1 MVLRTSP
8 QRRYVRILAV
18 SIVSLGVAGAGIA
31 AAIRESD
38 AETPQGAAASP
49 YATTS
54 AESAANTTASAAPTT
69 GNRIRFG
76 MAVSSDPTGEAPGG
90 PTTRGAAFADYYADQ
105 RSAVTS
111 GDYPVRQAAGEAPIA
126 KPTTALSA
134 GDPFSR
140 NASTT
145 SGSASTAPPRSPMP
159 PPSNPLPS
167 APLPTAPMG
176 APPTNAGTTG
186 ANAGDRYATPAAT
199 APVPAPAASMI
210 PAAPATSANRTT
222 IPEQTTERYAP
233 PTAAATQPQSSP
245 RPFPAV
251 PAPRELPPAVS
262 PQAAAPQ
269 STPSSAG
276 SNGTPSAVAAS
287 GSGRPGEK
295 ALEGTQAPTLHIEK
309 FAPPEIQVGKPA
321 VFEILV
327 RNTGTTVANNVEIHD
342 LLPQG
347 TQLTNTTPKASQGRN
362 GELVWTLGAM
372 RPGDEATVQVEVM
385 PTTEGEIGSIA
396 TVHFAAAASARTICT
411 KPEIAIEVSAPR
423 SVMVGDEVPLKIR
436 VFNSGTGA
444 ATGVYL
450 TEVVPP
456 GMEHA
461 AGGELEY
468 EIGDLQPNE
477 TRELELSLRA
487 VKPGPCTN
495 LIQGKGDGR
504 VAAETKTQFDIVA
517 ASLNVEIDGPKR
529 RFLDRQATY
538 TVSLTNPGTA
548 AAREIELATY
558 LPRGM
563 QFIDA
568 DNHGEYDSETHS
580 VRWMLEELPPQQR
593 GSVTLTALPVEP
605 GQQLFR
611 VESTADRGISARKE
625 ETVLVEGAVSLVFQ
639 VVDTVDPVEV
649 GGETEYEIV
658 VANQGSKE
666 ATNVQLSVTLPEGFK
681 AVDADGP
688 SKFTAAGRQIQFQAL
703 PQLPAK
709 SETTFRVRAQ
719 CQRAGDH
726 RCLVQLTSDDSKLPV
741 TKEEGT
747 RVYAEE

>member
-1 MVLRTSP
+1 MVLRSSP

-18 SIVSLGVAGAGIA
+18 SAVSLGVAGAGIA

-38 AETPQGAAASP
+38 AETPQAATASP

-54 AESAANTTASAAPTT
+54 VAPASDETAAAPST

-76 MAVSSDPTGEAPGG
+76 MAVSSDPADVPGG
-90 PTTRGAAFADYYADQ
+90 PTTRGAALADYYADQ
-105 RSAVTS
+105 QAAAPSR
-111 GDYPVRQAAGEAPIA
+111 DYPVRQAGAEVPIGG
-126 KPTTALSA
+126 KPTTAPPA
-134 GDPFSR
+134 NDPFAR
-140 NASTT
+140 NTPTHSGTT
-145 SGSASTAPPRSPMP
+145 SAAPPRSPMP

-167 APLPTAPMG
+167 APLPAAPM
-176 APPTNAGTTG
+176 AAQSPAAATTG
-186 ANAGDRYATPAAT
+186 VNAGDRYATPPAA
-199 APVPAPAASMI
+199 APAAAPPASMI
-210 PAAPATSANRTT
+210 PPAPAGGANRTA
-222 IPEQTTERYAP
+222 IPESTTERYAP
-233 PTAAATQPQSSP
+233 PAAAATPPQTSP

-262 PQAAAPQ
+262 SQTATPQN
-269 STPSSAG
+269 TPSVVG
-276 SNGTPSAVAAS
+276 SNGSPATVAMS
-287 GSGRPGEK
+287 GAGRPGEK
-295 ALEGTQAPTLHIEK
+295 ALEGTQTPTLIIEK

-327 RNTGTTVANNVEIHD
+327 RNTGTTVANDVEIHD

-347 TQLTNTTPKASQGRN
+347 TQLTNTTPKAAQGRN
-362 GELVWTLGAM
+362 GELVWTLGPM

-396 TVHFAAAASARTICT
+396 TVHFAAAASARTVCT

-423 SVMVGDEVPLKIR
+423 SVMVGDDVPLKIR

-450 TEVVPP
+450 TEVVPA

-487 VKPGPCTN
+487 VKPGPCMN

-517 ASLNVEIDGPKR
+517 ASLAVDIDGPKR

-580 VRWMLEELPPQQR
+580 VRWLLEELPPQQR

-625 ETVLVEGAVSLVFQ
+625 EAVLVEGAVSLVFQ

-649 GGETEYEIV
+649 GGETEYEIT

-681 AVDADGP
+681 AADADGP
-688 SKFTAAGRQIQFQAL
+688 SKFAAAGRQIQFQAL

-719 CQRAGDH
+719 CLRAGDH

-747 RVYAEE
+747 QVYAEE

>member
-1 MVLRTSP
+1 MDSP
-8 QRRYVRILAV
+8 
-18 SIVSLGVAGAGIA
+18 GTVAI
-31 AAIRESD
+31 
-38 AETPQGAAASP
+38 
-49 YATTS
+49 
-54 AESAANTTASAAPTT
+54 
-69 GNRIRFG
+69 
-76 MAVSSDPTGEAPGG
+76 
-90 PTTRGAAFADYYADQ
+90 
-105 RSAVTS
+105 
-111 GDYPVRQAAGEAPIA
+111 
-126 KPTTALSA
+126 
-134 GDPFSR
+134 
-140 NASTT
+140 
-145 SGSASTAPPRSPMP
+145 
-159 PPSNPLPS
+159 
-167 APLPTAPMG
+167 
-176 APPTNAGTTG
+176 
-186 ANAGDRYATPAAT
+186 
-199 APVPAPAASMI
+199 
-210 PAAPATSANRTT
+210 
-222 IPEQTTERYAP
+222 
-233 PTAAATQPQSSP
+233 
-245 RPFPAV
+245 
-251 PAPRELPPAVS
+251 
-262 PQAAAPQ
+262 
-269 STPSSAG
+269 
-276 SNGTPSAVAAS
+276 S

-295 ALEGTQAPTLHIEK
+295 ALEGTQTPTLVIEK

-327 RNTGTTVANNVEIHD
+327 RNTGTTVANDVEIHD

-347 TQLTNTTPKASQGRN
+347 TQLTNTTPKAAQGRN
-362 GELVWTLGAM
+362 GELVWTLGPM
-372 RPGDEATVQVEVM
+372 RPGDEATVQVEVL

-396 TVHFAAAASARTICT
+396 TVHFAAAASARTVCT

-436 VFNSGTGA
+436 IFNSGTGA

-450 TEVVPP
+450 TEVVPA

-517 ASLNVEIDGPKR
+517 ASLAVDIEGPKR

-580 VRWMLEELPPQQR
+580 VRWLLEELPPQQR

-625 ETVLVEGAVSLVFQ
+625 EAVLVEGAVSLVFQ

-681 AVDADGP
+681 AADADGP
-688 SKFTAAGRQIQFQAL
+688 SKFAAAGRQIQFQAL

-719 CQRAGDH
+719 CLRAGDY

-747 RVYAEE
+747 QVYAEE

>member
-18 SIVSLGVAGAGIA
+18 SAVSLSVAGAGIA
-31 AAIRESD
+31 AAIRESE
-38 AETPQGAAASP
+38 AETPQAAAVSP
-49 YATTS
+49 YATTT
-54 AESAANTTASAAPTT
+54 AATANSETAVPTT

-76 MAVSSDPTGEAPGG
+76 MAVSSEPAADAPGG

-105 RSAVTS
+105 RATAPS
-111 GDYPVRQAAGEAPIA
+111 GDYPVRQAAAEVPIGG
-126 KPTTALSA
+126 KPTIAPPA
-134 GDPFSR
+134 GDPFAR
-140 NASTT
+140 NTATP
-145 SGSASTAPPRSPMP
+145 SGTAGAAPPRSPMP

-167 APLPTAPMG
+167 APLPAAPTAAQPS
-176 APPTNAGTTG
+176 AAATSG
-186 ANAGDRYATPAAT
+186 ANAGDRYAAPSAAAPT
-199 APVPAPAASMI
+199 AAPPVSMIPPVPAVSAGPAA
-210 PAAPATSANRTT
+210 
-222 IPEQTTERYAP
+222 IPEQTRERYAP
-233 PTAAATQPQSSP
+233 PTAAATPSQASP

-251 PAPRELPPAVS
+251 PAPRELPSTES
-262 PQAAAPQ
+262 PQASAAQ
-269 STPSSAG
+269 NTPSPAG
-276 SNGTPSAVAAS
+276 AIGSTATVATS

-295 ALEGTQAPTLHIEK
+295 ALEGTQTPTLVIEK

-327 RNTGTTVANNVEIHD
+327 RNTGTAVANDVEIHD

-347 TQLTNTTPKASQGRN
+347 TQLTNTTPKAAQGRN
-362 GELVWTLGAM
+362 GELVWTLGPM
-372 RPGDEATVQVEVM
+372 RPGDEATVQVEVL

-396 TVHFAAAASARTICT
+396 TVHFAAAASARTVCT

-436 VFNSGTGA
+436 IFNSGTGA

-450 TEVVPP
+450 TEFVPP

-477 TRELELSLRA
+477 TRELDLSLRA
-487 VKPGPCTN
+487 VKPGPCMN
-495 LIQGKGDGR
+495 VIQGKGDGR

-517 ASLNVEIDGPKR
+517 ASLAVDIEGPKR

-580 VRWMLEELPPQQR
+580 VRWLLEELPPQQR

-625 ETVLVEGAVSLVFQ
+625 EAVLVEGAVSLVFQ

-681 AVDADGP
+681 AADADGP
-688 SKFTAAGRQIQFQAL
+688 SKFAAAGRQIQFQAL

-719 CQRAGDH
+719 CLRAGDH

-747 RVYAEE
+747 QVYAEE

>member
-1 MVLRTSP
+1 MVLRSSP

-18 SIVSLGVAGAGIA
+18 SAVSLGVAGAGIA

-38 AETPQGAAASP
+38 AETPQSAAASP
-49 YATTS
+49 YATT
-54 AESAANTTASAAPTT
+54 TAAPASEEPGAVPST

-76 MAVSSDPTGEAPGG
+76 MAESSDPAADAPGR
-90 PTTRGAAFADYYADQ
+90 PTTRGAALADYYADQ
-105 RSAVTS
+105 RAAAPA
-111 GDYPVRQAAGEAPIA
+111 GDYPVRQAAAEVPIG
-126 KPTTALSA
+126 KPTTAPPS
-134 GDPFSR
+134 GDPFAR
-140 NASTT
+140 NTPTPSGTT
-145 SGSASTAPPRSPMP
+145 SAAPPRSPMP

-167 APLPTAPMG
+167 APLPAAPM
-176 APPTNAGTTG
+176 AAQSPTAATTG
-186 ANAGDRYATPAAT
+186 ANPGDRYAAPPTA
-199 APVPAPAASMI
+199 APVAAPPASMI
-210 PAAPATSANRTT
+210 PPSPAASASRTA
-222 IPEQTTERYAP
+222 IPEPTTERYAP
-233 PTAAATQPQSSP
+233 PTAAATPPQTSP

-262 PQAAAPQ
+262 SQSAAQQNP
-269 STPSSAG
+269 PSAAV
-276 SNGTPSAVAAS
+276 SNGSPAAVAMS
-287 GSGRPGEK
+287 GAGRPGEK
-295 ALEGTQAPTLHIEK
+295 ALEGTQTPTLIIEK

-327 RNTGTTVANNVEIHD
+327 RNTGTTVANDVEIHD

-347 TQLTNTTPKASQGRN
+347 TQLTNTTPKAAQGRN
-362 GELVWTLGAM
+362 GELVWTLGPM
-372 RPGDEATVQVEVM
+372 RPGDEATVQVEVL

-396 TVHFAAAASARTICT
+396 TVHFAAAASARTVCT

-423 SVMVGDEVPLKIR
+423 NVMVGDEVPLKIR

-450 TEVVPP
+450 TEVVPA

-487 VKPGPCTN
+487 VKPGPCMN

-517 ASLNVEIDGPKR
+517 ASLAVDIDGPKR

-580 VRWMLEELPPQQR
+580 VRWLLEELPPQQR

-625 ETVLVEGAVSLVFQ
+625 EAVLVEGAVSLVFQ

-649 GGETEYEIV
+649 GGETEYEIT

-681 AVDADGP
+681 ASDADGP
-688 SKFTAAGRQIQFQAL
+688 SKFAATGRQIQFQAL

-719 CQRAGDH
+719 CLRAGDH

-747 RVYAEE
+747 QVYAEE

>member
-1 MVLRTSP
+1 MP
-8 QRRYVRILAV
+8 QN
-18 SIVSLGVAGAGIA
+18 VA
-31 AAIRESD
+31 
-38 AETPQGAAASP
+38 PQNVP
-49 YATTS
+49 
-54 AESAANTTASAAPTT
+54 
-69 GNRIRFG
+69 
-76 MAVSSDPTGEAPGG
+76 
-90 PTTRGAAFADYYADQ
+90 
-105 RSAVTS
+105 
-111 GDYPVRQAAGEAPIA
+111 
-126 KPTTALSA
+126 
-134 GDPFSR
+134 
-140 NASTT
+140 
-145 SGSASTAPPRSPMP
+145 
-159 PPSNPLPS
+159 
-167 APLPTAPMG
+167 
-176 APPTNAGTTG
+176 
-186 ANAGDRYATPAAT
+186 AT
-199 APVPAPAASMI
+199 AG
-210 PAAPATSANRTT
+210 
-222 IPEQTTERYAP
+222 
-233 PTAAATQPQSSP
+233 SSH
-245 RPFPAV
+245 
-251 PAPRELPPAVS
+251 PPAS
-262 PQAAAPQ
+262 
-269 STPSSAG
+269 
-276 SNGTPSAVAAS
+276 VAAS

-295 ALEGTQAPTLHIEK
+295 ALEGTQTPTLIIEK

-327 RNTGTTVANNVEIHD
+327 RNTGTTVANDVEIHD

-347 TQLTNTTPKASQGRN
+347 TQLTGTNPKAAQGRN
-362 GELVWTLGAM
+362 GELVWTLGPM
-372 RPGDEATVQVEVM
+372 RPGDEATVQVEVL

-396 TVHFAAAASARTICT
+396 TVHFAAAASARTVCT

-423 SVMVGDEVPLKIR
+423 NVMVGDDVPLKIK

-450 TEVVPP
+450 TEIVPP

-477 TRELELSLRA
+477 TRELDLSLRA

-495 LIQGKGDGR
+495 VIHGKGDGR
-504 VAAETKTQFDIVA
+504 VAAETKTQFDVVA
-517 ASLNVEIDGPKR
+517 ASLAVDIEGPKR

-568 DNHGEYDSETHS
+568 DNHGEYDSETHC
-580 VRWMLEELPPQQR
+580 VRWLLEELPPQQR

-625 ETVLVEGAVSLVFQ
+625 EAVLVEGAVSLAFQ

-649 GGETEYEIV
+649 GGETEYEII

-681 AVDADGP
+681 AEDADGP
-688 SKFTAAGRQIQFQAL
+688 SKFAAAGRQIQFQAL

-719 CQRAGDH
+719 CLRAGDH

-747 RVYAEE
+747 QVYAEE

>member
-18 SIVSLGVAGAGIA
+18 SAVSLSVAGAGIA
-31 AAIRESD
+31 AAIRESE
-38 AETPQGAAASP
+38 AETPQAAAASP
-49 YATTS
+49 YATTT
-54 AESAANTTASAAPTT
+54 AAPANSEAAVPTT

-76 MAVSSDPTGEAPGG
+76 MAVSSEPAADAPGG

-105 RSAVTS
+105 RAAAPS
-111 GDYPVRQAAGEAPIA
+111 GDYPVRQAAAEVPVGG
-126 KPTTALSA
+126 KPTIAPPA
-134 GDPFSR
+134 GDPFAR
-140 NASTT
+140 NTATP
-145 SGSASTAPPRSPMP
+145 SGTAGAAPPRSPMP

-167 APLPTAPMG
+167 APLRAAPTAAQPS
-176 APPTNAGTTG
+176 AAATSG
-186 ANAGDRYATPAAT
+186 ANAGDRYAAPSAAAPT
-199 APVPAPAASMI
+199 AAPPVSMIPPVPAVSAGQAA
-210 PAAPATSANRTT
+210 
-222 IPEQTTERYAP
+222 IPEQTRDRYAP
-233 PTAAATQPQSSP
+233 PTAAATPSQASP

-251 PAPRELPPAVS
+251 PAPRELPSTES
-262 PQAAAPQ
+262 PQASAAQ
-269 STPSSAG
+269 NTPSPAG
-276 SNGTPSAVAAS
+276 TIGSTANVATS

-295 ALEGTQAPTLHIEK
+295 ALEGTQTPTLVIEK

-327 RNTGTTVANNVEIHD
+327 RNTGTAVANDVEIHD

-347 TQLTNTTPKASQGRN
+347 TQLTSTTPKAAQGRN
-362 GELVWTLGAM
+362 GELVWTLGPM
-372 RPGDEATVQVEVM
+372 RPGDEATVQVEVL

-396 TVHFAAAASARTICT
+396 TVHFAAAASARTVCT

-436 VFNSGTGA
+436 IFNSGTGA

-450 TEVVPP
+450 TEFVPP

-477 TRELELSLRA
+477 TRELDLSLRA
-487 VKPGPCTN
+487 VKPGPCMN
-495 LIQGKGDGR
+495 VIQGKGDGR

-517 ASLNVEIDGPKR
+517 ASLAVDIEGPKR

-580 VRWMLEELPPQQR
+580 VRWLLEELPPQQR

-625 ETVLVEGAVSLVFQ
+625 EAVLVEGAVSLVFQ

-681 AVDADGP
+681 AADADGP
-688 SKFTAAGRQIQFQAL
+688 SKFTVAGRQIQFQAL

-719 CQRAGDH
+719 CLRAGDH

-747 RVYAEE
+747 QVYAEE